1 MNKLNIVITG
11 HRRGLGKKLYD
22 YLSVN
27 NNVIGISRK
36 KKKSNKDN
44 IYSCDITNFQKLK
57 KIFSRIKKIDV
68 LINNAGISS
77 YSKNQILNFDQIVKT
92 NLNAMFYCS
101 TLALNKLNKSKNP
114 KIINISSINAY
125 QAFPNNPGYVAS
137 KGAVLSLTR
146 SLALDYSK
154 YKIKVNSVSPG
165 YFKTDMTI
173 NSFKSKKKNIERKNR
188 TILNRWGNP
197 QDLIGIIDF
206 LISNKSSY
214 ITGQDFVVDGGWL
227 AKGL

>member
-22 YLSVN
+22 YLSIN
-27 NNVIGISRK
+27 NNVIGISRR
-36 KKKSNKDN
+36 KKKSDKDN
-44 IYSCDITNFQKLK
+44 IYSCDITNFQELK
-57 KIFSRIKKIDV
+57 KIFSEIKKIDV
-68 LINNAGISS
+68 LINNAGISR

-92 NLNAMFYCS
+92 NLNGMFYCS
-101 TLALNKLNKSKNP
+101 TLAINKLNKSKDP

-154 YKIKVNSVSPG
+154 YRIKVNSISPG

-173 NSFKSKKKNIERKNR
+173 NSFKNKKKNIERKNR
-188 TILNRWGNP
+188 TILERWGDP
-197 QDLIGIIDF
+197 EDLIGIIDF